1 MLWPCEGIEEN
12 NHDNSPFSMR
22 SGLVILLVGA
32 LLWVAIAF
40 SPFIGFYRLAAAV
53 QSRDA
58 AALEERV
65 DFPRLRQSL
74 AEQIVKEYQSLTGK
88 QKAAFGGVPT
98 GFVLTL
104 AGPII
109 AKYLNAESLMNI
121 LAKGDAQ
128 KDNEISIPDAPFSS
142 SSWRNAWDVWWN
154 SRHDIKHFY
163 VYLPPDKARA
173 DQYGLRLSL
182 RDWQWKLTGIELADC
197 LRVRLANEIE
207 RRENAAK
214 D

>member
-1 MLWPCEGIEEN
+1 
-12 NHDNSPFSMR
+12 MR
-22 SGLVILLVGA
+22 SGLLILLAGA
-32 LLWVAIAF
+32 LLWLAFAF

-74 AEQIVKEYQSLTGK
+74 AEQVVKEYQSLTGK
-88 QKAAFGGVPT
+88 QKHTVGGVPT
-98 GFVLTL
+98 GFVLML
-104 AGPII
+104 ADPII
-109 AKYLNAESLMNI
+109 AKYLNAQSLMNI
-121 LAKGDAQ
+121 LVEGEVGKGS
-128 KDNEISIPDAPFSS
+128 EISLPDAPFSN
-142 SSWRNAWDVWWN
+142 SSWRNAWEVWWN
-154 SRHDIKHFY
+154 SRHDIKNFY
-163 VYLPPDKARA
+163 IFLPPDKLRA

-182 RDWQWKLTGIELADC
+182 QDWQWKLTGIQLPDT
-197 LRVRLANEIE
+197 LRVRLAKEIE

>member
-1 MLWPCEGIEEN
+1 
-12 NHDNSPFSMR
+12 MR
-22 SGLVILLVGA
+22 ISLLILLVGV
-32 LLWVAIAF
+32 LLWVAFAF

-74 AEQIVKEYQSLTGK
+74 AEQVVKEYQSLTGK
-88 QKAAFGGVPT
+88 QKRTFGGVPT
-98 GFVLTL
+98 GFVLML
-104 AGPII
+104 ADPII

-121 LAKGDAQ
+121 LINGDTGKG
-128 KDNEISIPDAPFSS
+128 NEISLPDAPFSN

-154 SRHDIKHFY
+154 SRNDIRNFY
-163 VYLPPDKARA
+163 IYLPPDKARA

-182 RDWQWKLTGIELADC
+182 RDWQWKLTGIELPDS
-197 LRVRLANEIE
+197 LRVRLAREIE

-214 D
+214 E

>member
-1 MLWPCEGIEEN
+1 
-12 NHDNSPFSMR
+12 MR
-22 SGLVILLVGA
+22 ISLLILLVGV
-32 LLWVAIAF
+32 LLWVAFAF

-74 AEQIVKEYQSLTGK
+74 AEQVVKEYQSLTGK
-88 QKAAFGGVPT
+88 QKRTFGGVPT
-98 GFVLTL
+98 GFVLML
-104 AGPII
+104 ADPII

-121 LAKGDAQ
+121 LIKGDTG
-128 KDNEISIPDAPFSS
+128 KGNEISLPDAPFSN

-154 SRHDIKHFY
+154 SRNDIRNFY
-163 VYLPPDKARA
+163 IYLPPDEARA

-182 RDWQWKLTGIELADC
+182 RDWQWKLTGIELPDS
-197 LRVRLANEIE
+197 LRVRLAREIE

-214 D
+214 E

>member
-1 MLWPCEGIEEN
+1 MA
-12 NHDNSPFSMR
+12 
-22 SGLVILLVGA
+22 V
-32 LLWVAIAF
+32 AF

-74 AEQIVKEYQSLTGK
+74 AEQIVKEYHRLTGN
-88 QKAAFGGVPT
+88 QKGTFGGVPT
-98 GFVLTL
+98 GFVLML
-104 AGPII
+104 ADPII

-121 LAKGDAQ
+121 LIEGDAG
-128 KDNEISIPDAPFSS
+128 KGSKVSLPDAPFSD

-154 SRHDIKHFY
+154 SRHDIKNFY
-163 VYLPPDKARA
+163 VFLPPDKTRA

-182 RDWQWKLTGIELADC
+182 RDWRWKLTGIELPNS

-207 RRENAAK
+207 RRQNAGK
-214 D
+214 

>member
-1 MLWPCEGIEEN
+1 
-12 NHDNSPFSMR
+12 MR
-22 SGLVILLVGA
+22 ISLLILLVGV
-32 LLWVAIAF
+32 LLWVAFAF

-74 AEQIVKEYQSLTGK
+74 AEQVVKEYQSLTGK
-88 QKAAFGGVPT
+88 QKRTFGGVPT
-98 GFVLTL
+98 GFVLML
-104 AGPII
+104 ADPII

-121 LAKGDAQ
+121 LIKGDTG
-128 KDNEISIPDAPFSS
+128 KGNEISLPDAPFSN

-154 SRHDIKHFY
+154 SRNDIRNFY
-163 VYLPPDKARA
+163 IYLPPDKARA

-182 RDWQWKLTGIELADC
+182 RDWQWKLTGIELPDS
-197 LRVRLANEIE
+197 LRVRLAREIE

-214 D
+214 E

>member
-1 MLWPCEGIEEN
+1 
-12 NHDNSPFSMR
+12 MR
-22 SGLVILLVGA
+22 SGLVIFLVGA

-40 SPFIGFYRLAAAV
+40 SPLIGFYRLAAAV

-74 AEQIVKEYQSLTGK
+74 AEQVVKEYQSLTGK

-109 AKYLNAESLMNI
+109 AQYLNAESLMNI
-121 LAKGDAQ
+121 LAKGDAR
-128 KDNEISIPDAPFSS
+128 KDSEISIPDAPFSS
-142 SSWRNAWDVWWN
+142 ASWRNAWDVWWN
-154 SRHDIKHFY
+154 SRHDIKNFY

-182 RDWQWKLTGIELADC
+182 RDWQWKLTGIELPDS
-197 LRVRLANEIE
+197 LRVRLAKEIE
-207 RRENAAK
+207 RRQKAPK

>member
-1 MLWPCEGIEEN
+1 MA
-12 NHDNSPFSMR
+12 F
-22 SGLVILLVGA
+22 
-32 LLWVAIAF
+32 AF

-74 AEQIVKEYQSLTGK
+74 AEQVVKEYQSLTGK
-88 QKAAFGGVPT
+88 QKRTFGGVPT
-98 GFVLTL
+98 GFVLML
-104 AGPII
+104 ADPII

-121 LAKGDAQ
+121 LIKGDTG
-128 KDNEISIPDAPFSS
+128 KGNEISLPDAPFSN

-154 SRHDIKHFY
+154 SRNDIRNFY
-163 VYLPPDKARA
+163 IYLPPDKARA

-182 RDWQWKLTGIELADC
+182 RDWQWKLTGIELPDS
-197 LRVRLANEIE
+197 LRVRLAREIE

-214 D
+214 E